1 MTAPQRFSARSAP
14 LPHPGTTTVALDVA
28 ASPGRAGGKTPN
40 NAPSLPRNSP
50 VLTETNS
57 IL

>member
-1 MTAPQRFSARSAP
+1 MTAPQRFAARSAP
-14 LPHPGTTTVALDVA
+14 LPHPGTTTVAQDVA
-28 ASPGRAGGKTPN
+28 ASPGRGGGKTPN

-57 IL
+57 ML